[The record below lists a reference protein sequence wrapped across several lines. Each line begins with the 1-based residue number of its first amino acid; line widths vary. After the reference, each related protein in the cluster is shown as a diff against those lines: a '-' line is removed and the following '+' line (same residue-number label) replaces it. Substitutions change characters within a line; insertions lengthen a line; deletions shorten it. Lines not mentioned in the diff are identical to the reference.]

1 MALTAGRDTPAR
13 RLIRHGDPV
22 AAGVTIFQGAL
33 VVLDAAGN
41 ARPGYVATGL
51 VPRGRASVTVN
62 NAGGLAGAVTVESEP
77 GVYRYGN
84 SAAGDAI
91 TRAEIGD
98 VCFIVD
104 DETVG
109 KTNGTDTRSAA
120 GVVVDVDAL
129 GVWVRIG

>member
-1 MALTAGRDTPAR
+1 MPLTAGRDTPAR
-13 RLIRHGDPV
+13 AGTQHGDPI
-22 AAGVTIFQGAL
+22 AANVVVYQGGL

-51 VPRGRASVTVN
+51 IARGRAVATVDN
-62 NAGGLAGAVTVESEP
+62 TGGPAGAKTVESQP
-77 GVYRYGN
+77 GVFRYNN

-98 VCFIVD
+98 TCFIVD
-104 DETVG
+104 DETVA
-109 KTNGTDTRSAA
+109 KTSATNTRSVA